1 MPVRQASAQQISTD
15 GPEAGGR
22 AVRQLS
28 LLASAALVCTLVV
41 FAFMIIASLV
51 AVSQIDAA
59 GLLRETTQ
67 VSRAIAAQPGD
78 IDGITLAAIADTLD
92 LDHARLATTRT
103 LGNHEISV
111 GIGGDRV
118 VAWTPHRFG
127 AMTFESVA
135 PARITAGIVFILIV
149 AAIGW
154 RVRVV
159 GHRLDGRRAQ
169 AARQAATDAL
179 TGLGNRLAFDAALAA
194 RSADVAAG
202 GAHFLVVLAD
212 LDGLKAINDAHGH
225 AAGDVVLQA
234 VARHL
239 REAALPDDLVAR
251 IGGDEFAVIRTSE
264 GLDTYLADVRRRLAS
279 PVEQGGRP
287 IAISASI
294 GIARSEDFGGAP
306 STLTQA
312 ADAALYRAKRS
323 GGSAA
328 EFAPPPEPPQRFAA

>member
-179 TGLGNRLAFDAALAA
+179 TGLGNRLAFDAALCAGSPVTGRSFLEQKADFFFLGHSLRFVTGLLTVAQLHRRATRRVFAFSVTYNIATAVAGLTGHLSPLVAA
-194 RSADVAAG
+194 VLMPLSSLCTLSLVAWTFRRSAPA
-202 GAHFLVVLAD
+202 VV
-212 LDGLKAINDAHGH
+212 KQ
-225 AAGDVVLQA
+225 VQA
-234 VARHL
+234 VAR
-239 REAALPDDLVAR
+239 V
-251 IGGDEFAVIRTSE
+251 TS
-264 GLDTYLADVRRRLAS
+264 V
-279 PVEQGGRP
+279 PVN
-287 IAISASI
+287 A
-294 GIARSEDFGGAP
+294 
-306 STLTQA
+306 
-312 ADAALYRAKRS
+312 
-323 GGSAA
+323 
-328 EFAPPPEPPQRFAA
+328 